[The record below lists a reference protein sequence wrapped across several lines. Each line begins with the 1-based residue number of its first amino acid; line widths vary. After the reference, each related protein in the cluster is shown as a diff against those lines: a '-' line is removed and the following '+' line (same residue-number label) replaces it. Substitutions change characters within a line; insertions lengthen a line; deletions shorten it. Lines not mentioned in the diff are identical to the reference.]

1 MPRYERHDEHGDR
14 FCSLRAVGDVCVV
27 RKGAIGSYGRASL
40 EPCRDEARAR
50 ARVVEIGEQLC
61 TQGYAEVSELELG
74 AHDQPFDP
82 ELKRTLEAALRDDSQ
97 QREAWAVYADML
109 AAFMPELGQRIVL
122 ELARE
127 GSEPEQARALTT
139 RIRELDRRYRR
150 RWAGRELAALL
161 SKKGKTPPGLELNWR
176 YGFIDGARLSY
187 TQLRRVRSGPIAAY
201 EALLDSPAARLLAR
215 LDVQLDTQDWWR
227 DERYL
232 QLLERL
238 SRPDPRL
245 SLRRLSLGCSG
256 PHPVEL
262 GALLR
267 AHPQLRQL
275 QVAGKLALTQAATH
289 EQLQRLGMST
299 RASGIE
305 LSAGFES
312 LQLPELRALQL
323 ALDREEASAFRW
335 ARALLHGA
343 LLPMSQLDELALK
356 QRNRAEPWLR
366 VLLESPLLPQL
377 RVLELDFGFDGHAL
391 GLLASDYRRLN
402 RLERLVI
409 PRRCFMGVNPEV
421 LRDKLPRLELP

>member
-27 RKGAIGSYGRASL
+27 RKGPIGSYGRATL
-40 EPCRDEARAR
+40 EPCRDHARAQ

-61 TQGYAEVSELELG
+61 TQGYAEVSEPELG
-74 AHDQPFDP
+74 TLDQPFDP
-82 ELKRTLEAALRDDSQ
+82 ELKRTLEAALRDDPQ

-127 GSEPEQARALTT
+127 GSEPDQARALTA
-139 RIRELDRRYRR
+139 RIREIDRRYRR

-161 SKKGKTPPGLELNWR
+161 NKKGKTPPGLELNWR
-176 YGFIDGARLSY
+176 YGFIDAARLSFV
-187 TQLRRVRSGPIAAY
+187 QLRRVRGGSLAAY

-215 LDVQLDTQDWWR
+215 LSVDLDVSDWWR
-227 DERYL
+227 EQRHL
-232 QLLERL
+232 QLLEAL
-238 SRPDPRL
+238 SQPDERL
-245 SLRRLSLGCSG
+245 SLRRLSLDCR
-256 PHPVEL
+256 PPDPVEV
-262 GALLR
+262 GALLI
-267 AHPQLRQL
+267 AHPHLRQL
-275 QVAGKLALTQAATH
+275 HVAGKLTLTNPAVH
-289 EQLQRLGMST
+289 PHLRRLSLST

-312 LQLPELRALQL
+312 LQLPQLRALQL

-343 LLPMSQLDELALK
+343 LLPLSNLDELGLK

-391 GLLASDYRRLN
+391 ELLASHPYRLN

-409 PRRCFMGVNPEV
+409 PRRCFMGVDPEG